1 VVTFAALRLRVKT
14 LDLMVSTTAAD
25 ASLPSWG
32 RSRGAPILLVLV
44 SVSSVASLG
53 FSCTYLFILI
63 CFVRGSPHHL
73 VSVRPCVALFIK
85 RGKSLFRE
93 KDARSG
99 VAAMNTTKHL
109 WSGSISALV

>member
-1 VVTFAALRLRVKT
+1 VVTFAALRLWLKT

-32 RSRGAPILLVLV
+32 RSRGAPILLGLV

-53 FSCTYLFILI
+53 SSCTFLFILI

-85 RGKSLFRE
+85 RDESLFRE
-93 KDARSG
+93 ID
-99 VAAMNTTKHL
+99 ND
-109 WSGSISALV
+109 I